1 MYYNTRGT
9 HLLLRTVKGP
19 SWQNLSSGLPYER
32 LHHFAQAR
40 CRSQASSSFWGH
52 LMSRIIFWELK
63 MWPNSLGWSRIIQET
78 GPVIT
83 WHRRRRGIWSWK
95 MYPWPDTRSFCN
107 RHKGDIPRQW
117 IDSLIYFSGIKNSI
131 DSQEISQYLLN
142 NTHTQK
148 KENVLERN
156 KQSAKCPIRHPDFLV
171 AVDTWLSL
179 CRILFAALVHLSSV
193 KKSWS

>member
-1 MYYNTRGT
+1 MRLKKKGCTTTPVALTFCSELWKALRDKTSHLDFLTRGFIT
-9 HLLLRTVKGP
+9 
-19 SWQNLSSGLPYER
+19 LPKPDF
-32 LHHFAQAR
+32 L

-83 WHRRRRGIWSWK
+83 WHRRGRGIWSWK
-95 MYPWPDTRSFCN
+95 MYPWPDTRSYCN

-131 DSQEISQYLLN
+131 DSQEISQFLLN
-142 NTHTQK
+142 NTHTRK

-156 KQSAKCPIRHPDFLV
+156 KQSAKYPIRHPNFLLAV
-171 AVDTWLSL
+171 AT
-179 CRILFAALVHLSSV
+179 
-193 KKSWS
+193 